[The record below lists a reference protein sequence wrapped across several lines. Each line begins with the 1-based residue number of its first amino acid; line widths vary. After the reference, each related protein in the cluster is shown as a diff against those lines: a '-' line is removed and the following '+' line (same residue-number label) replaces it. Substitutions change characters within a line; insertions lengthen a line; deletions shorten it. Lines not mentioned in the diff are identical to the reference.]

1 MKKIISLFLSALLA
15 AGCASSL
22 IGCSDNGTDSEEG
35 SSAPVTS
42 SAEEGTPEEEEET
55 EWVDPFADTD
65 FGGRAFRVST
75 SIDENDATNAD
86 YLIRGSE
93 ELNGESVNDAV
104 YNRNQKIAEL
114 LNIKFE
120 FTESSYSVGSAESDV
135 KQLVVAGD
143 DAFDVLI
150 NDIRAMANLSRDG
163 YIHNIYNAPV
173 IDFDQSY
180 WYTEAM
186 KDCQFIEGGM
196 YLLIGD
202 YFTDALQSCHCLY
215 QNKDILSNTYQDPN
229 YIASMVFE
237 GKWTFDAM
245 IKVIT
250 ETKQDLNGDGKM
262 TQGDDLF
269 GFTCWGKW
277 GSMIPFLIGTDIKF
291 IERTDD
297 GPQYCFN
304 NERSVKILEKLNEL
318 FYADGAHSDL
328 ADASVKTLQTLFS
341 NGLTTMV
348 GYNRLGNLAN
358 FREVEFNM
366 SAIPYPKLDEDQ
378 ANYSTSMHDTS
389 EIGVLLM
396 TLPLDSMEY
405 VCTVLEVCG
414 RETNRMVIPEWYE
427 NGLKIKYA
435 NGQDDAKMID
445 LIHDTIT
452 DPFALAYDQALSNF
466 MMSSCFSSPLGSNNT
481 DFASNYKKYEK
492 VGNKAL
498 EKAYAKFADNLAN
511 GN

>member
-1 MKKIISLFLSALLA
+1 MKRKLSLMLALLFLTCSAA
-15 AGCASSL
+15 TA
-22 IGCSDNGTDSEEG
+22 CSDNGADKDPSETAGNEAG
-35 SSAPVTS
+35 A
-42 SAEEGTPEEEEET
+42 AEAGTPEEEET

-65 FGGRAFRVST
+65 FGGKAFRVSS

-104 YNRNQKIAEL
+104 YNRNQKISEL
-114 LNIKFE
+114 LNISFE
-120 FTESSYSVGSAESDV
+120 FTETSFSVGSAESDV

-143 DAFDVLI
+143 DAFDVVV

-163 YIHNIYNAPV
+163 FIHNIYNAPV
-173 IDFDQSY
+173 IDFDQNY

-186 KDCQFIEGGM
+186 KDCQFVEGGM

-215 QNKDILSNTYQDPN
+215 QNKDILTNAYQDPN
-229 YIASMVFE
+229 YISSMVFE
-237 GKWTFDAM
+237 GKWTFDSM
-245 IKVIT
+245 IGVIT
-250 ETKQDLNGDGKM
+250 ETKQDLNGDGQMK
-262 TQGDDLF
+262 QGEDLF

-277 GSMIPFLIGTDIKF
+277 GSMIPFLIGTNIQF
-291 IERTDD
+291 IERTDE
-297 GPQYCFN
+297 GPKFCFN

-328 ADASVKTLQTLFS
+328 ADASVKTLQTLFA
-341 NGLTTMV
+341 NGMTTLV

-358 FREVEFNM
+358 FREVEFGM
-366 SAIPYPKLDEDQ
+366 GAIPYPKLDEDQ
-378 ANYSTSMHDTS
+378 ENYSTSMHDTS

-396 TLPLDSMEY
+396 TLPLDQMEY

-435 NGQDDAKMID
+435 NGQDDARMID

-452 DPFALAYDQALSNF
+452 DPFALAYDSALSGF
-466 MMSSCFSSPLGSNNT
+466 MMQSCFSSPLGSNNT

-492 VGNKAL
+492 VGNKTL
-498 EKAYAKFADNLAN
+498 EKAYAKFAENLEN